1 VAETLHSETH
11 GAGFGATVRKL
22 LRSGGGEFVLFA
34 ASTLLFQGSRL
45 IVSLVAAAWVGPERF
60 GIWNILNLLLLYGAI
75 VTLGVPNGMN
85 REVPVQRGRGDED
98 AAQRIADQ
106 SFWFTLVSSLIG
118 GVAIVGAALGG
129 FAPQGDSTALAWAA
143 ALFVLWQIYQY
154 LQMRLKSRGHFGQM
168 SVQQLIVAVLFPVLV
183 LPATYWWGIGGFV
196 AGQVFVVLAVCAY
209 LIGRDRP
216 AWPGWQWPLLSNL
229 IRIGGP
235 IMLAGLLY
243 SLLTTVDRWVIVNRL
258 GVEALGHY
266 SLAILC
272 VGALSLFP
280 AVIAQQIYPRMAF
293 RFGATNERNA
303 LVPLVQKQ
311 IMLTVAITAPFL
323 LGAALVLPWVVAR
336 WMPEYLPGVQPAQI
350 LLFGLIAVAF
360 AGGPSNFLNTVGL
373 QRLYLAVQAVTV
385 IVGVLLSIGLILLGL
400 GLNGVALGM
409 SGAYVFYASLL
420 LTVFMITS
428 RRSTP

>member
-1 VAETLHSETH
+1 MAETLRSETT
-11 GAGFGATVRKL
+11 GAGFGSTVRKV
-22 LRSGGGEFVLFA
+22 LRGGGEFVLFA

-45 IVSLVAAAWVGPERF
+45 MVSLVAAAWVGPERF
-60 GIWNILNLLLLYGAI
+60 GIWNVLNLLLLYGAI
-75 VTLGVPNGMN
+75 VALGVPNGMN
-85 REVPVQRGRGDED
+85 REVPVQRGRGDEG

-118 GVAIVGAALGG
+118 GAVIIGAALGG
-129 FAPQGDSTALAWAA
+129 FAPQGDEAALAWAA

-168 SVQQLIVAVLFPVLV
+168 SVQQIGFAALFPILV

-216 AWPGWQWPLLSNL
+216 AWPSWQWPLLRNL

-293 RFGATNERNA
+293 RFGETGDPASLT
-303 LVPLVQKQ
+303 PLVRQQ
-311 IMLTVAITAPFL
+311 ALLTISATTPLL
-323 LGAALVLPWVVAR
+323 LGAALILPWFVVH
-336 WMPEYLPGVQPAQI
+336 WMPAYQPGIRPAQI
-350 LLFGLIAVAF
+350 VLFGLIAIAAASG
-360 AGGPSNFLNTVGL
+360 AGNYLNTVGL
-373 QRLYLAVQAVTV
+373 AKWYLAVQALT
-385 IVGVLLSIGLILLGL
+385 ILVSLGL
-400 GLNGVALGM
+400 SLLFVGLGWGLNGVAM
-409 SGAYVFYASLL
+409 GAACANVFFAVALWGVYMMTL
-420 LTVFMITS
+420 
-428 RRSTP
+428 RR